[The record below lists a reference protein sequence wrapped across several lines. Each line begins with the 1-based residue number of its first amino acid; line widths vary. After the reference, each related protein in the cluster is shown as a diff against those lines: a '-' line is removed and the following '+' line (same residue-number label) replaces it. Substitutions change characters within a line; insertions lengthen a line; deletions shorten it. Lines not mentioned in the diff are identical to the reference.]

1 MLALLLSLAGC
12 GESYKPDTYA
22 TRAVQ
27 QANKV
32 EQGVIIGVRRVNIS
46 AEGTTGA
53 ATGAAAGAVIGAQA
67 PGGSLTAA
75 LGGVSGALVGGLFG
89 KAAESA
95 AVDAPAFEYVVQT
108 SRGELVSVTQRE
120 DKALV
125 VGQKVLVIAGTQA
138 RVVADY
144 TVAAGQPKPP
154 PLPGRAEPEPE
165 ASTPRPEPT
174 TSSADDAIRRL
185 IPAPPG
191 PPVLVPFPTV
201 PAGQTATPNA
211 ALNGALA
218 GAAAGVAAG
227 LIQGRGS

>member
-108 SRGELVSVTQRE
+108 SSGELVSVTQRE
-120 DKALV
+120 DRALV
-125 VGQKVLVIAGTQA
+125 IGQKVLVIAGTQA

-154 PLPGRAEPEPE
+154 PLPNRAEPDTE
-165 ASTPRPEPT
+165 APGPRAAPVSPT
-174 TSSADDAIRRL
+174 AEEAIRRL

-191 PPVLVPFPTV
+191 PPVIVPIPSA
-201 PAGQTATPNA
+201 PATPSA
-211 ALNGALA
+211 ALNGALT
-218 GAAAGVAAG
+218 GAAAGVAAE
-227 LIQGRGS
+227 LIQGRGP

>member
-108 SRGELVSVTQRE
+108 SSGELVSVTQRE
-120 DKALV
+120 DRALV
-125 VGQKVLVIAGTQA
+125 IGQKVLVIAGTQA

-154 PLPGRAEPEPE
+154 PLPNRAEPPG
-165 ASTPRPEPT
+165 PRAAPVSPT
-174 TSSADDAIRRL
+174 AEEAIRRL

-191 PPVLVPFPTV
+191 PPVIVPIPSA
-201 PAGQTATPNA
+201 PATPSA
-211 ALNGALA
+211 ALNGALT
-218 GAAAGVAAG
+218 GAAAGVAAE
-227 LIQGRGS
+227 LIQGRGP